1 MNGSFV
7 LPQHWLRRMKPYI
20 EVTMKKNTKETFT
33 YCNDCYDK
41 LWAFEDM
48 GESCP
53 NGHKWCVREPVMT
66 EEDV

>member
-1 MNGSFV
+1 
-7 LPQHWLRRMKPYI
+7 
-20 EVTMKKNTKETFT
+20 MKKNTKETFT